1 MHLLTARWYS
11 RPGIHGLGCCFLFI
25 NLTLRIMSVL
35 STQPT
40 YQDAQIAITA
50 WAEEDR
56 PREKLILRGAHQLS
70 DAELLAILLGSGST
84 RESAVTLARRVLK
97 SVDNNLQK
105 LGKMSRS
112 ELQAFYGLGEAK
124 AVSILAAMEIG
135 RRRQLTPLPD
145 RPQLRSSQEAYHC
158 LVTHLA
164 ELQHEECWMLCLNRA
179 NYLIQKVCIS
189 SGGRAGTVVDAKLV
203 FGRALEL
210 QASSIILAHN
220 HPSTNLQ
227 PSQADRDLT
236 RKLHQAGQHLDLPLL
251 DHLIITEKGYYSFAD
266 EGQMT

>member
-1 MHLLTARWYS
+1 
-11 RPGIHGLGCCFLFI
+11 
-25 NLTLRIMSVL
+25 MSVL
-35 STQPT
+35 SKQPT
-40 YQDAQIAITA
+40 YPESQIAITA

-70 DAELLAILLGSGST
+70 DAELLAILLGSGSN
-84 RESAVTLARRVLK
+84 RESAVSLARRVLQQA
-97 SVDNNLQK
+97 DNNLQK
-105 LGKMSRS
+105 LGKLSRS
-112 ELQAFYGLGEAK
+112 ELQAFHGLGEAK

-145 RPQLRSSQEAYHC
+145 RPQLRSSSEAYQC
-158 LVTHLA
+158 LAPHLA

-179 NYLIQKVCIS
+179 NYLVQKVCIS
-189 SGGRAGTVVDAKLV
+189 SGGRAGTVVDAKMV

-227 PSQADRDLT
+227 PSQADRELT

-251 DHLIITEKGYYSFAD
+251 DHLIISEKGYYSFAD
-266 EGQMT
+266 EGQMS